1 MQNKSQLVLSFIMQ
15 ALCYKLSYWNLLCP
29 TPLMRLWAS
38 GICLILCTP
47 PAAPPPNDMD
57 ISIPSLI
64 LCMCLADTNSGVD
77 VDDSLV
83 TELASH

>member
-1 MQNKSQLVLSFIMQ
+1 VLQTKLLKFVVSNSSDETVSFRD
-15 ALCYKLSYWNLLCP
+15 LPDSLHP
-29 TPLMRLWAS
+29 P
-38 GICLILCTP
+38 P